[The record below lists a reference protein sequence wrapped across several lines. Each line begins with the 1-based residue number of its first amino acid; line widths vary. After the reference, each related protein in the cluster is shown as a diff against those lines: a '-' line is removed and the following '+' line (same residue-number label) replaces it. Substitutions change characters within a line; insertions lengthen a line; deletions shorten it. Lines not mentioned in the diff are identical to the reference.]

1 MDLLPK
7 VETEFIEET
16 PEPLKEELE
25 SDDDNVEV
33 VIEEAEPEPQ
43 LPEVEKKSSIPE
55 EDIFVEKK
63 TKKELTVEP
72 VKPVK
77 KKRVMTEAQLERL
90 RIGREKGLA
99 KRRAAAAE
107 KKELKELKSKKK
119 KKEIQQL
126 RDEVGDKPK
135 PAPAPAPAPALLKR
149 SLSHLRI
156 SLKICCLN
164 YKKQQ
169 SKDMIR
175 SGGQE
180 NKRRRK
186 KKANSRS
193 KPTFAIWF
201 RMLSNPHSPQDMG
214 SPDSLIIYGESPK
227 KSEVPKVPKYNLNNC
242 DFAFV
247 ILLFS
252 LFLIFIFYFIFF
264 EDFEVFEDALYFMV
278 YMFLMIS
285 YVL

>member
-7 VETEFIEET
+7 VETEFIEEA

-33 VIEEAEPEPQ
+33 VIEEVPEPQ

-107 KKELKELKSKKK
+107 KKELKELKTKKK

-126 RDEVGDKPK
+126 RDEVEDKPHQA
-135 PAPAPAPAPALLKR
+135 PAPAPAPAPIPFKNGKT
-149 SLSHLRI
+149 LSFEEIPPDMLVKLQEAAI
-156 SLKICCLN
+156 EN
-164 YKKQQ
+164 YD
-169 SKDMIR
+169 S
-175 SGGQE
+175 
-180 NKRRRK
+180 KRRARKQK
-186 KKANSRS
+186 KKEEES
-193 KPTFAIWF
+193 KHSEQTHF
-201 RMLSNPHSPQDMG
+201 RNMVQNAVQPPK
-214 SPDSLIIYGESPK
+214 PARYGEPG
-227 KSEVPKVPKYNLNNC
+227 
-242 DFAFV
+242 
-247 ILLFS
+247 
-252 LFLIFIFYFIFF
+252 FF
-264 EDFEVFEDALYFMV
+264 NHLW
-278 YMFLMIS
+278 
-285 YVL
+285 

>member
-7 VETEFIEET
+7 VETEFIEEA

-25 SDDDNVEV
+25 SDDDNVVEA
-33 VIEEAEPEPQ
+33 VIAEAEPQ

-119 KKEIQQL
+119 QKEIQQL
-126 RDEVGDKPK
+126 REEVEDKPK
-135 PAPAPAPAPALLKR
+135 PAPAPAPVPQQKTY
-149 SLSHLRI
+149 SLEDL
-156 SLKICCLN
+156 
-164 YKKQQ
+164 
-169 SKDMIR
+169 
-175 SGGQE
+175 
-180 NKRRRK
+180 
-186 KKANSRS
+186 
-193 KPTFAIWF
+193 
-201 RMLSNPHSPQDMG
+201 PQDMLVKLQEAAIENY
-214 SPDSLIIYGESPK
+214 DSKRRARKQKKKEEESKHSEQTHFRNMVQNAVQPPQPARYGEPG
-227 KSEVPKVPKYNLNNC
+227 
-242 DFAFV
+242 
-247 ILLFS
+247 
-252 LFLIFIFYFIFF
+252 FF
-264 EDFEVFEDALYFMV
+264 NHLW
-278 YMFLMIS
+278 
-285 YVL
+285 

>member
-25 SDDDNVEV
+25 SDDDNVEA
-33 VIEEAEPEPQ
+33 VIEEAQPQ

-119 KKEIQQL
+119 QKEIQQL
-126 RDEVGDKPK
+126 REEVQDKPK
-135 PAPAPAPAPALLKR
+135 PAPAPSPAPVSKSF
-149 SLSHLRI
+149 SLEDL
-156 SLKICCLN
+156 
-164 YKKQQ
+164 
-169 SKDMIR
+169 
-175 SGGQE
+175 
-180 NKRRRK
+180 
-186 KKANSRS
+186 
-193 KPTFAIWF
+193 
-201 RMLSNPHSPQDMG
+201 PQDMLVKLQEAAIEG
-214 SPDSLIIYGESPK
+214 YDSKRRARKQKKKEEESKQSEQTHFRNMVQNAVQPPQPARYGEPG
-227 KSEVPKVPKYNLNNC
+227 
-242 DFAFV
+242 
-247 ILLFS
+247 
-252 LFLIFIFYFIFF
+252 FF
-264 EDFEVFEDALYFMV
+264 NHLW
-278 YMFLMIS
+278 
-285 YVL
+285 

>member
-7 VETEFIEET
+7 VETEFIEEA
-16 PEPLKEELE
+16 PEPLKEELLE
-25 SDDDNVEV
+25 LSDDDNVEV
-33 VIEEAEPEPQ
+33 VIEEAPEPQ

-126 RDEVGDKPK
+126 RDEVEAELKPHQA
-135 PAPAPAPAPALLKR
+135 PAPAPAPAPIPFKNGKTLSFEDIPPDMLLK
-149 SLSHLRI
+149 LQEAAI
-156 SLKICCLN
+156 EN
-164 YKKQQ
+164 YD
-169 SKDMIR
+169 S
-175 SGGQE
+175 
-180 NKRRRK
+180 KRRTRKQK
-186 KKANSRS
+186 KKEE
-193 KPTFAIWF
+193 
-201 RMLSNPHSPQDMG
+201 
-214 SPDSLIIYGESPK
+214 ESK
-227 KSEVPKVPKYNLNNC
+227 KSEQTHFRNMVQNAVQPQQPARYGEPG
-242 DFAFV
+242 
-247 ILLFS
+247 
-252 LFLIFIFYFIFF
+252 FF
-264 EDFEVFEDALYFMV
+264 NHLW
-278 YMFLMIS
+278 
-285 YVL
+285 

>member
-7 VETEFIEET
+7 VETEFIEEA

-126 RDEVGDKPK
+126 RDEVEDKPR
-135 PAPAPAPAPALLKR
+135 PAPAPAPAPTPEKKSF
-149 SLSHLRI
+149 SLEDL
-156 SLKICCLN
+156 
-164 YKKQQ
+164 
-169 SKDMIR
+169 
-175 SGGQE
+175 
-180 NKRRRK
+180 
-186 KKANSRS
+186 
-193 KPTFAIWF
+193 
-201 RMLSNPHSPQDMG
+201 PQDMLLKLQQDAIEG
-214 SPDSLIIYGESPK
+214 YDSKRRARKQKKKEEESKQSEQTHFRNMVQNAVQPPQPARYGEPGFF
-227 KSEVPKVPKYNLNNC
+227 NH
-242 DFAFV
+242 
-247 ILLFS
+247 LF
-252 LFLIFIFYFIFF
+252 
-264 EDFEVFEDALYFMV
+264 
-278 YMFLMIS
+278 
-285 YVL
+285 

>member
-7 VETEFIEET
+7 VETEFIEEV

-25 SDDDNVEV
+25 SDDDNVIEA
-33 VIEEAEPEPQ
+33 VIEEAEPQ

-99 KRRAAAAE
+99 KRRALAAE

-126 RDEVGDKPK
+126 RDEVEDKPHQA
-135 PAPAPAPAPALLKR
+135 PAPAPAPAPLREPAPIPFKNGKT
-149 SLSHLRI
+149 LSFEDIPPDMLVK
-156 SLKICCLN
+156 L
-164 YKKQQ
+164 QQ
-169 SKDMIR
+169 DAIEGYDS
-175 SGGQE
+175 
-180 NKRRRK
+180 KRRARKQK
-186 KKANSRS
+186 KKEEES
-193 KPTFAIWF
+193 KQSEQTHF
-201 RMLSNPHSPQDMG
+201 RNMVQHAVQPPQ
-214 SPDSLIIYGESPK
+214 PARYGEPG
-227 KSEVPKVPKYNLNNC
+227 
-242 DFAFV
+242 
-247 ILLFS
+247 
-252 LFLIFIFYFIFF
+252 FF
-264 EDFEVFEDALYFMV
+264 NHLW
-278 YMFLMIS
+278 
-285 YVL
+285 